1 MASAQCLYSTPFHT
15 FGGLKLLD
23 CGLNL
28 EVFESK
34 VNGTLEENIYVAYSV
49 QMLTSKPKQLTSH
62 NITSAATTV
71 TNLLSATML
80 NESVAESMVATI
92 SQLMHTVKDQH
103 SEDTYVALESL
114 TKTLEGFAL
123 NMSNI
128 NCSVLVQPNLA
139 VQSIRLS
146 KWTPQV
152 QFYAVTGLSENS
164 PERIG
169 LVANDADMAFSSG
182 RPIDLLLDIK
192 LQNDSQK
199 DWGNRNPSIGVV
211 LYENDR
217 FFNSKQFKSELDTK
231 RRVVSASL
239 TDKSL
244 LDNVEF
250 TIRPKNISGST
261 SYDFACV
268 FWDYAHR
275 DWRTEGC
282 VKIHD
287 PNGVQCKCNH
297 TTNFAVLVSFR
308 ADYTYSEALNW
319 ISIVG
324 CSLSIVGLVLTAV
337 YQIKTR
343 KQRGANSTMLLV
355 NICLCMTTYYLLF
368 IFGIN
373 NPVQSSKTSVSE
385 QNVIPSSDVQE
396 KIDQGPCTAI
406 TALLQY
412 FLLSTFAWNILYA
425 AHVFF
430 LIRNALNGPPRAF
443 RTIAMTVGWG
453 LPAVIVGISLSATYS
468 FRDPLGYRQ
477 EEFCWL
483 ASLDKAG
490 RFDPKRPML
499 WGFLLPLAVMLI
511 FNTSLL
517 VYFSQT
523 ICCANPNL
531 KSSRG
536 TPMKKK
542 ILSSFSL
549 AVVLGLSWVVGYF
562 VLITHEKTLY
572 IVLSVVFCLCNT
584 TQGVQI
590 FILFTLQS
598 FLKTR
603 SRYKLDSKTES
614 KGEP

>member
-1 MASAQCLYSTPFHT
+1 
-15 FGGLKLLD
+15 
-23 CGLNL
+23 
-28 EVFESK
+28 
-34 VNGTLEENIYVAYSV
+34 
-49 QMLTSKPKQLTSH
+49 
-62 NITSAATTV
+62 
-71 TNLLSATML
+71 
-80 NESVAESMVATI
+80 
-92 SQLMHTVKDQH
+92 
-103 SEDTYVALESL
+103 L
-114 TKTLEGFAL
+114 TKTLEDFAL
-123 NMSNI
+123 NMGNS
-128 NCSVLVQPNLA
+128 SVLVQPNLA
-139 VQSIRLS
+139 VQSIKLS

-152 QFYAVTGLSENS
+152 QFYAATGNKNLC
-164 PERIG
+164 
-169 LVANDADMAFSSG
+169 
-182 RPIDLLLDIK
+182 
-192 LQNDSQK
+192 
-199 DWGNRNPSIGVV
+199 IGVV
-211 LYENDR
+211 LYENDK
-217 FFNSKQFKSELDTK
+217 FFNSKQFNSELDTK

-239 TDKSL
+239 SNRSL

-250 TIRPKNISGST
+250 TIKPVNTAGLT

-268 FWDYAHR
+268 FWDYTHR

-282 VKIHD
+282 VKIQD
-287 PNGVQCKCNH
+287 PSGVQCECNH
-297 TTNFAVLVSFR
+297 TTNFAVLV
-308 ADYTYSEALNW
+308 
-319 ISIVG
+319 
-324 CSLSIVGLVLTAV
+324 
-337 YQIKTR
+337 
-343 KQRGANSTMLLV
+343 RGANSTMLLV

-373 NPVQSSKTSVSE
+373 NPVKSSKASVSE
-385 QNVIPSSDVQE
+385 QNVIPSSDLQE
-396 KIDQGPCTAI
+396 IVDQGPCTAI

-412 FLLSTFAWNILYA
+412 FLLATFAWNILYA

-443 RTIAMTVGWG
+443 RTIAMTLGWG
-453 LPAVIVGISLSATYS
+453 LPAVIVGISLSTTYS
-468 FRDPLGYRQ
+468 FRNPLGYRQ

-499 WGFLLPLAVMLI
+499 WGFLLPLAVMLC
-511 FNTSLL
+511 FNISLL

-549 AVVLGLSWVVGYF
+549 AVVLGLSWIVGYF
-562 VLITHEKTLY
+562 VLITHDKTLY
-572 IVLSVVFCLCNT
+572 IILSVVFCLCNT

-598 FLKTR
+598 FLRTR
-603 SRYKLDSKTES
+603 TRNKLDSKTES

>member
-1 MASAQCLYSTPFHT
+1 
-15 FGGLKLLD
+15 
-23 CGLNL
+23 
-28 EVFESK
+28 
-34 VNGTLEENIYVAYSV
+34 
-49 QMLTSKPKQLTSH
+49 MLTSKPEQLTSQ
-62 NITSAATTV
+62 NITSAATIIN
-71 TNLLSATML
+71 NLLSATML
-80 NESVAESMVATI
+80 NESVAESVVATI
-92 SQLMHTVKDQH
+92 SQLMYTDEDQY
-103 SEDTYVALESL
+103 SEDTYDALESL
-114 TKTLEGFAL
+114 TKTLEDFAL
-123 NMSNI
+123 KMSNI
-128 NCSVLVQPNLA
+128 NSSVLVQPNLV
-139 VQSIRLS
+139 VQSIKLS
-146 KWTPQV
+146 NWTPQV
-152 QFYAVTGLSENS
+152 QFYTVAGLSQNS
-164 PERIG
+164 PESVG
-169 LVANDADMAFSSG
+169 QTLGADTANTASSSG
-182 RPIDLLLDIK
+182 RPTDLLLTIK
-192 LQNDSQK
+192 MQNDSQK
-199 DWGNRNPSIGVV
+199 DWGNKNLSIGMV

-217 FFNSKQFKSELDTK
+217 FFNSKIFNSELDTK
-231 RRVVSASL
+231 RRVVAASL
-239 TDKSL
+239 TDKSF

-250 TIRPKNISGST
+250 AIWPKNTSGST

-268 FWDYAHR
+268 YWDYAQR

-282 VKIHD
+282 VKILD
-287 PNGVQCKCNH
+287 PDGPRCECNH

-373 NPVQSSKTSVSE
+373 NPVQNSKASVSE
-385 QNVIPSSDVQE
+385 HNVIPSSDLQQTV
-396 KIDQGPCTAI
+396 DQGPCTAI

-443 RTIAMTVGWG
+443 RTIATTVGWG
-453 LPAVIVGISLSATYS
+453 LPAVIVGISLSTTYT

-483 ASLDKAG
+483 ASLDKTG

-499 WGFLLPLAVMLI
+499 WGFLLPLAVMLC

-523 ICCANPNL
+523 ICCGNPNL
-531 KSSRG
+531 KSSRT

-562 VLITHEKTLY
+562 VLITHDKTLY
-572 IVLSVVFCLCNT
+572 IILSVVFCLCNT
-584 TQGVQI
+584 TQV
-590 FILFTLQS
+590 
-598 FLKTR
+598 R
-603 SRYKLDSKTES
+603 
-614 KGEP
+614 

>member
-1 MASAQCLYSTPFHT
+1 
-15 FGGLKLLD
+15 
-23 CGLNL
+23 
-28 EVFESK
+28 
-34 VNGTLEENIYVAYSV
+34 
-49 QMLTSKPKQLTSH
+49 
-62 NITSAATTV
+62 
-71 TNLLSATML
+71 
-80 NESVAESMVATI
+80 
-92 SQLMHTVKDQH
+92 
-103 SEDTYVALESL
+103 
-114 TKTLEGFAL
+114 
-123 NMSNI
+123 MSNI
-128 NCSVLVQPNLA
+128 NSSVLVQPNLV
-139 VQSIRLS
+139 VQSIKLS
-146 KWTPQV
+146 QWTPQV
-152 QFYAVTGLSENS
+152 QFYAATGLSEYS
-164 PERIG
+164 PERSRLG
-169 LVANDADMAFSSG
+169 PDAATMASSSG
-182 RPIDLLLDIK
+182 RPVDLMLNIK
-192 LQNDSQK
+192 MQNDSQK
-199 DWGNRNPSIGVV
+199 DWGNRNLSIGVV
-211 LYENDR
+211 LYENDQ
-217 FFNSKQFKSELDTK
+217 FFNSKLFNSELNTK

-239 TDKSL
+239 SDRSL

-250 TIRPKNISGST
+250 TIRPENTSGST

-268 FWDYAHR
+268 FWDYTHR

-282 VKIHD
+282 VKIRD
-287 PNGVQCKCNH
+287 PNGMHCECNH

-373 NPVQSSKTSVSE
+373 NPVQNSKASVSE

-396 KIDQGPCTAI
+396 NVDQGPCTAI

-412 FLLSTFAWNILYA
+412 FLLATFAWNILYA

-453 LPAVIVGISLSATYS
+453 LPAVIVGVSLSTTYS
-468 FRDPLGYRQ
+468 FRNPLGYRQ
-477 EEFCWL
+477 EQFCWL

-499 WGFLLPLAVMLI
+499 WGFLLPLAVMLC

-549 AVVLGLSWVVGYF
+549 AVVLGLSWIVGYF
-562 VLITHEKTLY
+562 VLITHDKTLY
-572 IVLSVVFCLCNT
+572 IILSVVFCLCNT

-590 FILFTLQS
+590 FLLFTLQS
-598 FLKTR
+598 YLKTR
-603 SRYKLDSKTES
+603 TRYKLDSKNES
-614 KGEP
+614 KEEA

>member
-1 MASAQCLYSTPFHT
+1 M
-15 FGGLKLLD
+15 
-23 CGLNL
+23 
-28 EVFESK
+28 
-34 VNGTLEENIYVAYSV
+34 YVASSV
-49 QMLTSKPKQLTSH
+49 QILTSKPEQLTSQ
-62 NITSAATTV
+62 NITSAAV
-71 TNLLSATML
+71 IVNNLLSASML
-80 NESVAESMVATI
+80 NKSVAESVVATI
-92 SQLMHTVKDQH
+92 SQLMHTDEDRY
-103 SEDTYVALESL
+103 SEDTYKALENL
-114 TKTLEGFAL
+114 TKTLEDFAL
-123 NMSNI
+123 NMSNS
-128 NCSVLVQPNLA
+128 SVLVQPNLA
-139 VQSIRLS
+139 VQSIEVPN
-146 KWTPQV
+146 WTPQL
-152 QFYAVTGLSENS
+152 QFYSTTGLSEYS

-169 LVANDADMAFSSG
+169 LGADAANMASSSG
-182 RPIDLLLDIK
+182 RPVDLLLNIK

-199 DWGNRNPSIGVV
+199 DWGNKNLGIGVV
-211 LYENDR
+211 LYENDK
-217 FFNSKQFKSELDTK
+217 FFNSKQFNSELNTK

-239 TDKSL
+239 SDRSL

-250 TIRPKNISGST
+250 TIKPENTSGSA

-268 FWDYAHR
+268 FWDYTHR

-282 VKIHD
+282 VKIRD
-287 PNGVQCKCNH
+287 PSGVHCECNH

-343 KQRGANSTMLLV
+343 KQRRANSTMLLV

-373 NPVQSSKTSVSE
+373 NPVKSSKASVSE
-385 QNVIPSSDVQE
+385 QNVIPSSDLQE
-396 KIDQGPCTAI
+396 NIDQGPCTAI

-412 FLLSTFAWNILYA
+412 FLLATFAWNILYA

-453 LPAVIVGISLSATYS
+453 LPAVIVGISLSTTYS
-468 FRDPLGYRQ
+468 FRNPLGYRQ

-499 WGFLLPLAVMLI
+499 WGFLLPLAVMLC

-531 KSSRG
+531 KSSRA

-549 AVVLGLSWVVGYF
+549 AVVLGLSWIIGYF
-562 VLITHEKTLY
+562 VLITHDKTLY
-572 IVLSVVFCLCNT
+572 IILSVVFCLCNT

-598 FLKTR
+598 FLRTR
-603 SRYKLDSKTES
+603 TRNKLDSKTES